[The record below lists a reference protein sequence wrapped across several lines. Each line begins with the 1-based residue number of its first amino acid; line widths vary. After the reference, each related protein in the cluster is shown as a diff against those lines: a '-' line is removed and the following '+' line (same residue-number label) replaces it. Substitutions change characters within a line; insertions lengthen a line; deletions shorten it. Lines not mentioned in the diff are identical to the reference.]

1 MCFEQFIQSGKI
13 LKAGYL
19 SSEKAS
25 LVSGGGDARCSVWF
39 GFLKERL
46 IYEDEIH

>member
-25 LVSGGGDARCSVWF
+25 LVSGGGGRSLLSMVWLPE
-39 GFLKERL
+39 GKAHL
-46 IYEDEIH
+46 